1 MTDTI
6 VIAFLFS
13 LSAGL
18 STGLG
23 SLAAF
28 FIKDFKHKHLSLLM
42 GFSAGVLIQI
52 SFVELLFS
60 AVIEAG
66 FLTANI
72 AFFTGIATIALIEF
86 LIPHEYEEEHLSQK
100 EKKNK
105 KLMKTGVLVS
115 AGIIIHNFPEGIV
128 TLFGTIKDPHLGL
141 VLLVAIAL
149 HNIPEG
155 ISVSTPIYYATK
167 NRKKA
172 LLWSLLSGLS
182 EPIGAFIGFF
192 VLMPFITPFVI
203 NLALAFVA
211 GIMVFISFDE
221 LLPLSL
227 SNEEA
232 HLAITNLFIGMLT
245 MSAILFIVKNRVSQ
259 EGRAL

>member
-6 VIAFLFS
+6 LIAFLFS
-13 LSAGL
+13 LAAGL

-28 FIKDFKHKHLSLLM
+28 FIKDFKHRYLSLLM

-52 SFVELLFS
+52 SFMELLFS
-60 AVIEAG
+60 AVTETG
-66 FLTANI
+66 FLNANI
-72 AFFTGIATIALIEF
+72 AFFMGIATIATIEF
-86 LIPHEYEEEHLSQK
+86 LIPHEYEEEKLTKK

-105 KLMKTGVLVS
+105 RLMKTGLLVS
-115 AGIIIHNFPEGIV
+115 AGIVIHNFPEGII
-128 TLFGTIKDPHLGL
+128 TLFATIKDPHLGL
-141 VLLVAIAL
+141 VLLIAIAL

-155 ISVSTPIYYATK
+155 ISVSIPIYYATK

-172 LLWSLLSGLS
+172 FLWSLLSGLS
-182 EPIGAFIGFF
+182 EPIGALIGFF
-192 VLMPFITPFVI
+192 VLFPFITPFVL

-221 LLPLSL
+221 LLPISL
-227 SNEEA
+227 SHGEA
-232 HLAITNLFIGMLT
+232 HIAITSLFIGMFT
-245 MSAILFIVKNRVSQ
+245 MTAVLFLL
-259 EGRAL
+259 G

>member
-1 MTDTI
+1 MMETA

-13 LSAGL
+13 LTAGL

-23 SLAAF
+23 SLVAF
-28 FIKDFKHKHLSLLM
+28 FITDFKHKYLSILM

-52 SFVELLFS
+52 SFMELFFS
-60 AVIEAG
+60 AVMETG
-66 FLTANI
+66 FLNANI
-72 AFFTGIATIALIEF
+72 AFFVGIATIAAIEF
-86 LIPHEYEEEHLSQK
+86 LIPHEYEEEKLTENK
-100 EKKNK
+100 KKNK
-105 KLMKTGVLVS
+105 RLMKSGLLVT
-115 AGIIIHNFPEGIV
+115 AGIAIHNFPEGIL

-141 VLLVAIAL
+141 VLLIAIAL

-172 LLWSLLSGLS
+172 FLWSLLSGIS
-182 EPIGAFIGFF
+182 EPIGALIGFF
-192 VLMPFITPFVI
+192 VLFPFITPYVL

-227 SNEEA
+227 GHGET
-232 HLAITNLFIGMLT
+232 HLAIASLFIGMLT
-245 MSAILFIVKNRVSQ
+245 MTTILLLLR
-259 EGRAL
+259 

>member
-6 VIAFLFS
+6 LTAFLFS
-13 LSAGL
+13 LIAGL

-28 FIKDFKHKHLSLLM
+28 FIKDFKHRHLSLLM
-42 GFSAGVLIQI
+42 GFSAGVMIQI
-52 SFVELLFS
+52 SFMELLFS
-60 AVIEAG
+60 AVVETG
-66 FLTANI
+66 FLNANI
-72 AFFTGIATIALIEF
+72 AFFVGIATIAAIEF
-86 LIPHEYEEEHLSQK
+86 LIPHEYEEEKLTDK
-100 EKKNK
+100 EKKDK
-105 KLMKTGVLVS
+105 RLMKTGLLVS
-115 AGIIIHNFPEGIV
+115 AGIAIHNFPEGII

-141 VLLVAIAL
+141 VLLIAIAL

-172 LLWSLLSGLS
+172 FLWSLLSGIS
-182 EPIGAFIGFF
+182 EPIGAIIGFF
-192 VLMPFITPFVI
+192 VLFPFINAFVL

-221 LLPLSL
+221 LFPLSL
-227 SNEEA
+227 SHGEA
-232 HLAITNLFIGMLT
+232 HLAITSLFLGMLT
-245 MSAILFIVKNRVSQ
+245 MTAVLFLL
-259 EGRAL
+259 G

>member
-6 VIAFLFS
+6 LTAFLFS
-13 LSAGL
+13 LIAGL

-28 FIKDFKHKHLSLLM
+28 FIKDFKHRHLSLLM
-42 GFSAGVLIQI
+42 GFSAGVMIQI
-52 SFVELLFS
+52 SFMELLFS
-60 AVIEAG
+60 AVVETG
-66 FLTANI
+66 FLNANI
-72 AFFTGIATIALIEF
+72 AFFVGIATIAAIEF
-86 LIPHEYEEEHLSQK
+86 LIPHEYEEEKLTDK

-105 KLMKTGVLVS
+105 RLMKTGLLVS
-115 AGIIIHNFPEGIV
+115 AGIAIHNFPEGII

-141 VLLVAIAL
+141 VLLIAIAL

-172 LLWSLLSGLS
+172 FLWSLLSGIS
-182 EPIGAFIGFF
+182 EPIGAIIGFF
-192 VLMPFITPFVI
+192 VLFPFINAFVI

-227 SNEEA
+227 SHGEA
-232 HLAITNLFIGMLT
+232 HLAITSLFLGMLT
-245 MSAILFIVKNRVSQ
+245 MTTVLLLL
-259 EGRAL
+259 G

>member
-1 MTDTI
+1 MTDTV

-13 LSAGL
+13 LAAGL

-23 SLAAF
+23 SLVAF
-28 FIKDFKHKHLSLLM
+28 FIKDFKHKYLSVLM

-52 SFVELLFS
+52 SFMELLFS
-60 AVIEAG
+60 AVTETG
-66 FLTANI
+66 FLNANI
-72 AFFTGIATIALIEF
+72 AFFVGIATIAAIEF
-86 LIPHEYEEEHLSQK
+86 MIPHEYEEEKLTEK

-105 KLMKTGVLVS
+105 RLLKTGLLVS
-115 AGIIIHNFPEGIV
+115 AGIVIHNFPEGIL
-128 TLFGTIKDPHLGL
+128 TLFGTMKDPHLGL
-141 VLLVAIAL
+141 VLLIAIAL

-172 LLWSLLSGLS
+172 FLWSLLSGVS
-182 EPIGAFIGFF
+182 EPIGALIGFF
-192 VLMPFITPFVI
+192 VLFPFITPFVL

-211 GIMVFISFDE
+211 GVMVFISFDE

-227 SNEEA
+227 SHGEA
-232 HLAITNLFIGMLT
+232 HLAITSLFLGMLAMT
-245 MSAILFIVKNRVSQ
+245 TILFLL
-259 EGRAL
+259 G

>member
-1 MTDTI
+1 MDTI
-6 VIAFLFS
+6 LVAFIFS
-13 LSAGL
+13 LTAGL

-23 SLAAF
+23 SLVAF

-52 SFVELLFS
+52 SFMELFFS
-60 AVIEAG
+60 SVIEIG
-66 FLTANI
+66 FLNANI
-72 AFFTGIATIALIEF
+72 AFFLGIATIAAIEF
-86 LIPHEYEEEHLSQK
+86 LIPHEYKEEHLTET

-105 KLMKTGVLVS
+105 RLMKTGLLVS
-115 AGIIIHNFPEGIV
+115 VGIVIHNFPEGIL
-128 TLFGTIKDPHLGL
+128 TLFGTIKDQHLGL
-141 VLLVAIAL
+141 VLLIAIAL

-172 LLWSLLSGLS
+172 LLWSLFSGIT
-182 EPIGAFIGFF
+182 EPIGALVGFF
-192 VLMPFITPFVI
+192 LLYPFITPFVL

-221 LLPLSL
+221 LLPLSF
-227 SNEEA
+227 SHGEA
-232 HLAITNLFIGMLT
+232 HLAIASLFLGMLT
-245 MSAILFIVKNRVSQ
+245 MTMVLFLV
-259 EGRAL
+259 G

>member
-6 VIAFLFS
+6 LTAFLFS
-13 LSAGL
+13 LIAGL

-28 FIKDFKHKHLSLLM
+28 FIKDFKHRHLSLLM
-42 GFSAGVLIQI
+42 GFSAGVMIQI
-52 SFVELLFS
+52 SFMELLFS
-60 AVIEAG
+60 AVVETG
-66 FLTANI
+66 FLNANI
-72 AFFTGIATIALIEF
+72 AFFLGIATIAAIEF
-86 LIPHEYEEEHLSQK
+86 LIPHEYEEEKLTDK
-100 EKKNK
+100 EKKDK
-105 KLMKTGVLVS
+105 RLMKTGLLVS
-115 AGIIIHNFPEGIV
+115 AGIAIHNFPEGII

-141 VLLVAIAL
+141 VLLIAIAL

-155 ISVSTPIYYATK
+155 ISVSMPIYYATK

-172 LLWSLLSGLS
+172 FLWSLLSGIS
-182 EPIGAFIGFF
+182 EPIGAIIGFF
-192 VLMPFITPFVI
+192 VLFPFINAFVL

-227 SNEEA
+227 SHGEA
-232 HLAITNLFIGMLT
+232 HLAITSLFLGMLT
-245 MSAILFIVKNRVSQ
+245 MTAVLFLL
-259 EGRAL
+259 G

>member
-6 VIAFLFS
+6 LIAFLFS
-13 LSAGL
+13 LAAGL

-23 SLAAF
+23 SLVAF
-28 FIKDFKHKHLSLLM
+28 FIKDFKHRYLSLLM

-52 SFVELLFS
+52 SFMELLFS
-60 AVIEAG
+60 AVTETG
-66 FLTANI
+66 FLNANI
-72 AFFTGIATIALIEF
+72 AFFLGIAAIAAIEF
-86 LIPHEYEEEHLSQK
+86 LIPHEYEEEKITEK

-105 KLMKTGVLVS
+105 RLMKTGMLVS
-115 AGIIIHNFPEGIV
+115 AGIVIHNFPEGII
-128 TLFGTIKDPHLGL
+128 TLFGTLKDPHLGL
-141 VLLVAIAL
+141 VLLIAIAL

-155 ISVSTPIYYATK
+155 ISVSIPIYYATK

-172 LLWSLLSGLS
+172 FIWSLLSGLS
-182 EPIGAFIGFF
+182 EPIGALIGFF
-192 VLMPFITPFVI
+192 VLFPFITPFVL

-227 SNEEA
+227 SHGEA
-232 HLAITNLFIGMLT
+232 HIAITSLFLGMLT
-245 MSAILFIVKNRVSQ
+245 MTAVLFML
-259 EGRAL
+259 G

>member
-6 VIAFLFS
+6 LIAFLFS
-13 LSAGL
+13 LAAGL

-23 SLAAF
+23 SLIAF
-28 FIKDFKHKHLSLLM
+28 FIKDFKHKYISLLM

-52 SFVELLFS
+52 SFMELLFS
-60 AVIEAG
+60 AVTETGLLNAS
-66 FLTANI
+66 I
-72 AFFTGIATIALIEF
+72 AFFLGIVTIAAIEF
-86 LIPHEYEEEHLSQK
+86 LIPHEYEEEKLTDK

-105 KLMKTGVLVS
+105 RLMKTGLLVS
-115 AGIIIHNFPEGIV
+115 VGIVIHNFPEGII

-141 VLLVAIAL
+141 VLLIAVAL

-155 ISVSTPIYYATK
+155 ISVSIPIYYATK

-172 LLWSLLSGLS
+172 FLWSLLSGLS
-182 EPIGAFIGFF
+182 EPIGALIGFF
-192 VLMPFITPFVI
+192 VLSPFITPFVL

-227 SNEEA
+227 SHGEA
-232 HLAITNLFIGMLT
+232 HLAITSLFIGMFT
-245 MSAILFIVKNRVSQ
+245 MTAILLLL
-259 EGRAL
+259 G